1 VTEPKPLSG
10 RRIVVTRPRHQA
22 ESLKNAL
29 AALGADVVVAPAI
42 RIEPPADW
50 APLDFALASADDYD
64 WIVFTSVNGVEAFFD
79 RIASTRHSKLASAFA
94 AIGPATAEA
103 LSARGV
109 EATVVPER
117 FLAEE
122 VFEAL
127 SRHTELSGKK
137 ILLPR
142 ADIAREAL
150 PKLLKDAGADVDVV
164 ARPHCDRF
172 ESGLDIVVGGSPEDL
187 QAATLIASTHV
198 TVTSQRTQPMVRS
211 LRRRHT
217 ALPSGVAEPPLRVTR
232 AQCDT
237 YRVLF
242 SRSTGNG
249 EDHLRRRRHGLSGRA
264 TSSQPVMRYP
274 RSVARAAS
282 SPAVRCAGPWL
293 ISSTP
298 PPAFSA

>member
-1 VTEPKPLSG
+1 MTEPKPLSG

-164 ARPHCDRF
+164 AAYHTAASNEDIERATALVRDGSVDAVTF
-172 ESGLDIVVGGSPEDL
+172 TSGSTVRCFFASADDALRAQVTPASIGPITSDALREENVKPVIEAERYTTDGLVEAIRQHFSPEL
-187 QAATLIASTHV
+187 A
-198 TVTSQRTQPMVRS
+198 
-211 LRRRHT
+211 
-217 ALPSGVAEPPLRVTR
+217 
-232 AQCDT
+232 
-237 YRVLF
+237 
-242 SRSTGNG
+242 
-249 EDHLRRRRHGLSGRA
+249 
-264 TSSQPVMRYP
+264 
-274 RSVARAAS
+274 
-282 SPAVRCAGPWL
+282 
-293 ISSTP
+293 
-298 PPAFSA
+298 